1 MWMDGWTDSSTQ
13 LDRQTHEEMAKLTV
27 ALRNFVNASKN
38 IPCTCGCHMKLYI
51 KNLAQSLLF
60 HCDVLVMTMKH
71 AYLKSSHILISSVF
85 VSFLKFHPDIYV

>member
-1 MWMDGWTDSSTQ
+1 
-13 LDRQTHEEMAKLTV
+13 
-27 ALRNFVNASKN
+27 
-38 IPCTCGCHMKLYI
+38 MKLYI